1 MKIENIP
8 ADIKSKSLKE
18 ARDEIN
24 EILVNLETK
33 NLDLSNAENAY
44 KRLLNLNKHVEN
56 LFKIK
61 FQHVLKNHFMLKPV
75 FALFSCQRGAHIEA
89 QINPKYA
96 KIAQKSVG
104 LQ

>member
-24 EILVNLETK
+24 EILVKLESQKLEFSNLEST
-33 NLDLSNAENAY
+33 Y
-44 KRLLNLNKHVEN
+44 KRLMSLNKHVEN

-61 FQHVLKNHFMLKPV
+61 SRDISN
-75 FALFSCQRGAHIEA
+75 S
-89 QINPKYA
+89 
-96 KIAQKSVG
+96 
-104 LQ
+104 